1 MQNPARYPFA
11 VMLFVLLPV
20 GAVGCTAETGPPLA
34 TCSDVMPEA
43 IVADIFGDNT
53 LVRLDSAE
61 SDAITP
67 LLDEI
72 ATEGVACGSDDPGS
86 AIVIGQLAMDND
98 DWISTRDA
106 FAADGYQVDLGY
118 PLPGAVSL
126 TKGGNPVLR
135 QTVAI
140 AAAGS
145 GPSTVRKRNPTTSL
159 APHLPADTG
168 DDCAG
173 ELPAAQNVRY

>member
-1 MQNPARYPFA
+1 
-11 VMLFVLLPV
+11 
-20 GAVGCTAETGPPLA
+20 
-34 TCSDVMPEA
+34 MPEA

-118 PLPGAVSL
+118 PVPGAVSL
-126 TKGGNPVLR
+126 TKGSDD
-135 QTVAI
+135 VAP
-140 AAAGS
+140 AG
-145 GPSTVRKRNPTTSL
+145 GFAWNEGILYYGRPSLLLQLV
-159 APHLPADTG
+159 PA
-168 DDCAG
+168 
-173 ELPAAQNVRY
+173 LQQ